1 MEGRSSVQEIDYTAE
16 SEARQTSKTGRRDP
30 AISLGPALVAK
41 PLCRA
46 QEKRTM
52 REIEVQ
58 IGNSGL

>member
-1 MEGRSSVQEIDYTAE
+1 MAS
-16 SEARQTSKTGRRDP
+16 SKTSRRDP
-30 AISLGPALVAK
+30 AISPGPALVAK